1 MSTLYKVFNLGRE
14 FVGMTGIPTLVS
26 RATSYKRTIVL
37 YYHKPTPIQFESHVK
52 WLIKYYVPISMKLFL
67 QSVAEIKPNLLP
79 AYSVII
85 TIDDG
90 WKENAGLLPI
100 IIKYRL
106 PVIFYLTAGIVGT
119 RRKFWWLA
127 VLEKGDDPNQ
137 FKKLCYEEM
146 VVTLKKKYDYEFERE
161 YPQRCA
167 LTWDEICELQRSR
180 YVEFGS
186 HSLMHPIL
194 TQCPEEIAYKELFES
209 KQILEN
215 KLNQQIIHFSYPN
228 GRFSHREK
236 KILTS
241 IGYRTA
247 RSTEAGWNDRESD
260 VDLFALKTLYGADF
274 ANTSN
279 QLSYI
284 MSGFDV
290 LRKRAT
296 SYAAH

>member
-1 MSTLYKVFNLGRE
+1 MFNLGRE
-14 FVGMTGIPTLVS
+14 FAGMTGIPTVVS
-26 RATSYKRTIVL
+26 RATSYKKTIIL
-37 YYHKPTPIQFESHVK
+37 YYHKPTPSQFESHVK
-52 WLIKYYVPISMKLFL
+52 WLMQYYVPVSIQLFL
-67 QSVAEIKPNLLP
+67 QSFVENKPNLLP

-90 WKENAGLLPI
+90 WKENVTLLPI

-106 PVIFYLTAGIVGT
+106 PVTLYLTAGIVGT
-119 RRKFWWLA
+119 YRKFWWWH

-146 VVTLKKKYDYEFERE
+146 VVALKIKYDYEFERE

-167 LTWDEICELQRSR
+167 LTWNEIYELQRSG

-186 HSLMHPIL
+186 HSLTHPIL

-215 KLNQQIIHFSYPN
+215 RLNQQIIHFSYPN
-228 GRFSHREK
+228 GNFSYREK
-236 KILTS
+236 QILAS
-241 IGYRTA
+241 IGYRTG
-247 RSTEAGWNDRESD
+247 RSTKAGWNDGESN
-260 VDLFALKTLYGADF
+260 VDLFELRTLYGSDMVY
-274 ANTSN
+274 NSN

-284 MSGFDV
+284 MSGGDV
-290 LRKRAT
+290 LRKRI
-296 SYAAH
+296 SFWFRRDS